1 MNNLSPE
8 VSTRI
13 ETLVKTLSENV
24 NNFTEEIGGT
34 PAKYYKLI
42 KGETKPNFDTLYEI
56 LNHWPEINGDWI
68 LTGRGEMMGQ
78 PQFGRRADDVV
89 PSESAEGWKAYA
101 GEKDKRIEQLSAALE
116 RERQEKEKIDAERSR
131 ILNVLLENQGFHVL
145 ESYARND
152 DMLPEKE
159 VKIISLTQKGAA

>member
-78 PQFGRRADDVV
+78 PQFGRRADDMV

-101 GEKDKRIEQLSAALE
+101 EEKDKAIARLE
-116 RERQEKEKIDAERSR
+116 TYLAE
-131 ILNVLLENQGFHVL
+131 
-145 ESYARND
+145 RND
-152 DMLPEKE
+152 DIAFLKE
-159 VKIISLTQKGAA
+159 IIRKDNKSFLKPVSSRQGGRVVVFSPIKNEGLATA